1 MIDCL
6 RDVLKLYAVFDE
18 EVGYVQGM
26 NLVCG
31 AVVMHM
37 KEVNSS
43 WVVFR
48 ELMFYGKLREFYVD
62 DFEGLGN

>member
-1 MIDCL
+1 M
-6 RDVLKLYAVFDE
+6 
-18 EVGYVQGM
+18 QGM